1 MIADSLNLMWAIG
14 DFDTGAWRQERCTQA
29 ASLRLSV
36 RQFALAT
43 HRIRV
48 MKRGHLNS
56 THFIPLL
63 SSLPLT
69 ELTRRSRLVLA
80 LYTNRASAVLTD
92 NLLHPHLNI
101 AAIYSK
107 FSVFFSSPPTT
118 QEDKRTTPT
127 EHITKYLALTITA
140 LDRNSLALV
149 HVTHNSRYKHCSRI
163 RHIQAP

>member
-1 MIADSLNLMWAIG
+1 ME
-14 DFDTGAWRQERCTQA
+14 TGALHTGCISEVVSETVCFSNAQNSSDEARPSEFNTLHSTIVIA
-29 ASLRLSV
+29 AFDGV
-36 RQFALAT
+36 DPK
-43 HRIRV
+43 I
-48 MKRGHLNS
+48 
-56 THFIPLL
+56 
-63 SSLPLT
+63 SSF
-69 ELTRRSRLVLA
+69 VLA

-92 NLLHPHLNI
+92 NLLHPHLNV
-101 AAIYSK
+101 AAIYPK

>member
-1 MIADSLNLMWAIG
+1 VQRSCLHAPEVVSETVCFSNAQNSSDEARPSEFNTLHSTIVIAA
-14 DFDTGAWRQERCTQA
+14 FDG
-29 ASLRLSV
+29 V
-36 RQFALAT
+36 DPK
-43 HRIRV
+43 I
-48 MKRGHLNS
+48 
-56 THFIPLL
+56 
-63 SSLPLT
+63 SSF
-69 ELTRRSRLVLA
+69 VLA

-101 AAIYSK
+101 AAIYPK

>member
-1 MIADSLNLMWAIG
+1 ME
-14 DFDTGAWRQERCTQA
+14 TGALHTGCISEVVSETVCFSNAQNSSDEARPSEFNTLHSTIVIA
-29 ASLRLSV
+29 AFDGV
-36 RQFALAT
+36 DPK
-43 HRIRV
+43 I
-48 MKRGHLNS
+48 
-56 THFIPLL
+56 
-63 SSLPLT
+63 SSFVLT
-69 ELTRRSRLVLA
+69 
-80 LYTNRASAVLTD
+80 LYTNRASAVFTD

-101 AAIYSK
+101 AVIYPK

>member
-1 MIADSLNLMWAIG
+1 ME
-14 DFDTGAWRQERCTQA
+14 TGALHTGCISEVVSETVCFSNAQNSSDEARPSEFNTLHSTIVIA
-29 ASLRLSV
+29 AFDGV
-36 RQFALAT
+36 DPK
-43 HRIRV
+43 I
-48 MKRGHLNS
+48 
-56 THFIPLL
+56 
-63 SSLPLT
+63 SSF
-69 ELTRRSRLVLA
+69 VLA

-101 AAIYSK
+101 AAIYPK